1 MDVQQGSLAHF
12 NVADLA
18 AELHLTQ
25 RTGILRLSQAGIK
38 KSIYFKSGRIV
49 FVHSNVKH
57 ERLGEVL
64 LRLGKISEEEFEQI
78 SAELEEG
85 RRLGQVLL
93 QKGLLSASEINS
105 GVRYQLQQ
113 ILYSVFNWDSGDYE
127 FIERERPVFED
138 IIVEVSTPG
147 LIIDGIRNIT
157 NLLVLERG
165 IGQDEDSIVMSGS
178 NGGKLARTNLD
189 FSEETILAGVD
200 GKTTIRQ
207 LRSITRLQPHE
218 FGRALY
224 SLLISGMVH
233 IQGSKKSE
241 VAQETDKSKQFS
253 PLNTQPMPAPEYPKG
268 IPVQVTRLKTHSES
282 ELRELIIATE
292 KKFKDATDEEVLNV
306 LPDFSSD
313 EIQKA
318 YKNLTSIFHPPYFSF
333 ERFRDLKDSLKTIID
348 RMAEAHHNLMAREA
362 AQQPLEEGLPSQI
375 DVPLGES
382 EADSSFASF
391 ASQAGFHDIENRITP
406 EEENESAPLIEET
419 AYSAEENV
427 LRELVRQMQKDPANT
442 IVLRELGRKLQQ
454 TGKALDAEKHLL
466 RALEI
471 EPRSVENHFALADF
485 YQAQGLKF
493 KAFKHLNI
501 ILQLDPRNQRALDS
515 LGVKKRKP
523 LYEISADQ

>member
-1 MDVQQGSLAHF
+1 MDVQHGSLAQF

-18 AELHLTQ
+18 AELHLSG

-49 FVHSNVKH
+49 FVHSSVKH

-64 LRLGKISEEEFEQI
+64 LRLGKITEEEFAQVSVDI
-78 SAELEEG
+78 EEG
-85 RRLGQVLL
+85 RRLGQALL
-93 QKGLLSASEINS
+93 QKGFLSASEINS
-105 GVRYQLQQ
+105 GVSYQLQQ
-113 ILYSVFNWDSGDYE
+113 ILFSVFNWDSGDYE
-127 FIERERPVFED
+127 FVDRERPVFED
-138 IIVEVSTPG
+138 IMVEVSTPS

-165 IGQDEDSIVMSGS
+165 IGHNEDVVVMPGS
-178 NGGKLARTNLD
+178 NGRRLARTNMD

-224 SLLISGMVH
+224 CLLISGMVH
-233 IQGSKKSE
+233 LQGSPRRE
-241 VAQETDKSKQFS
+241 VIPQPEKKQFNG
-253 PLNTQPMPAPEYPKG
+253 LNTQPMPTTEYPKG
-268 IPVQVTRLKTHSES
+268 VPVQAARLKTHSEA
-282 ELRELIIATE
+282 ELKELIIATE

-318 YKNLTSIFHPPYFSF
+318 YNNLTNIFHPPYVAF
-333 ERFRDLKDSLKTIID
+333 ERFRDLKDSLKSIID
-348 RMAEAHHNLMAREA
+348 RMAEAHQNLMKRKST
-362 AQQPLEEGLPSQI
+362 QQLLEEGFSLEI
-375 DVPLGES
+375 EVPFE
-382 EADSSFASF
+382 EADLSGSSE
-391 ASQAGFHDIENRITP
+391 GENHENKIIP
-406 EEENESAPLIEET
+406 EEEDLSDFLIT
-419 AYSAEENV
+419 TGNV
-427 LRELVRQMQKDPANT
+427 PHSVEQIASDSSSNSSELRELVR
-442 IVLRELGRKLQQ
+442 KLQES
-454 TGKALDAEKHLL
+454 GKAMDAEKHLL
-466 RALEI
+466 HALEI
-471 EPRSVENHFALADF
+471 DPRSVENHFALVDF

-501 ILQLDPRNQRALDS
+501 ILQLDPQNQRALDL
-515 LGVKKRKP
+515 LGLKKRKP

>member
-1 MDVQQGSLAHF
+1 MEVQQGSLAHF

-18 AELHLTQ
+18 AELHLSG

-78 SAELEEG
+78 SVELEEG

-138 IIVEVSTPG
+138 IIVEVSTPS

-178 NGGKLARTNLD
+178 DGRKLARTNLD
-189 FSEETILAGVD
+189 FSEETILAGID

-224 SLLISGMVH
+224 CLLISGMVH

-241 VAQETDKSKQFS
+241 VAQETDKSKPFS
-253 PLNTQPMPAPEYPKG
+253 PLNTQPMPAPEYPRG
-268 IPVQVTRLKTHSES
+268 IPVQATRLKTHSES

-318 YKNLTSIFHPPYFSF
+318 YNNLTSIFHPPYFSF
-333 ERFRDLKDSLKTIID
+333 ERFRDLKDSLKVIID

-375 DVPLGES
+375 DVPLEED
-382 EADSSFASF
+382 EADPSYTP
-391 ASQAGFHDIENRITP
+391 QARVRDDEDKITP
-406 EEENESAPLIEET
+406 EDENEPAPELEEIPD
-419 AYSAEENV
+419 SVEENV
-427 LRELVRQMQKDPANT
+427 LRELVRQMRKDPANT
-442 IVLRELGRKLQQ
+442 IVLRELGRKLQE

-501 ILQLDPRNQRALDS
+501 ILQLDPRNKRALDS

-523 LYEISADQ
+523 LYEISDDQ

>member
-18 AELHLTQ
+18 AELHLTG

-49 FVHSNVKH
+49 FVHSSVKH

-64 LRLGKISEEEFEQI
+64 LRLGKITEEEFAQV
-78 SAELEEG
+78 SVDLEEG
-85 RRLGQVLL
+85 RRLGQALL
-93 QKGLLSASEINS
+93 QKGFLSASEINS
-105 GVRYQLQQ
+105 GVSYQLQQ
-113 ILYSVFNWDSGDYE
+113 ILFSVFNWDSGDYE
-127 FIERERPVFED
+127 FVDRERPVFED
-138 IIVEVSTPG
+138 IMVEVSTPA

-165 IGQDEDSIVMSGS
+165 IGHNEDAVIMPGS
-178 NGGKLARTNLD
+178 NGRRLARTNMD

-200 GKTTIRQ
+200 GKTTIKQ

-224 SLLISGMVH
+224 CLLISGMVH
-233 IQGSKKSE
+233 LQGSPRRE
-241 VAQETDKSKQFS
+241 VIPQAEKKQFNG
-253 PLNTQPMPAPEYPKG
+253 LNTQPMPTTEYPKG
-268 IPVQVTRLKTHSES
+268 IPVQAARLKTHSEA
-282 ELRELIIATE
+282 ELRELIVATE
-292 KKFKDATDEEVLNV
+292 KKFQDATDEEVLNV

-318 YKNLTSIFHPPYFSF
+318 YNNLTNIFHPPYVAF

-348 RMAEAHHNLMAREA
+348 RMAEAHQNLMKRKST
-362 AQQPLEEGLPSQI
+362 QQLLEEGFSLEI
-375 DVPLGES
+375 EVPFE
-382 EADSSFASF
+382 EADLSGSTDAPN
-391 ASQAGFHDIENRITP
+391 HENKIIP
-406 EEENESAPLIEET
+406 EQEDLSDFLVATSATNDKSGAAHNAENDSTNTRELK
-419 AYSAEENV
+419 
-427 LRELVRQMQKDPANT
+427 ELVR
-442 IVLRELGRKLQQ
+442 RLQES
-454 TGKALDAEKHLL
+454 GKAMDAEKHLL
-466 RALEI
+466 HALEI
-471 EPRSVENHFALADF
+471 DPKSVENHFALVDF

-515 LGVKKRKP
+515 LGLKKRKP

>member
-1 MDVQQGSLAHF
+1 MEVQQGSLAQF

-18 AELHLTQ
+18 AELHLTG

-49 FVHSNVKH
+49 FVHSSVKH

-64 LRLGKISEEEFEQI
+64 LRLGKITEEEFAQV

-85 RRLGQVLL
+85 RRLGQALL
-93 QKGLLSASEINS
+93 QKGFLSASEINS
-105 GVRYQLQQ
+105 GVSYQLQQ
-113 ILYSVFNWDSGDYE
+113 ILFSVFNWDSGDYE
-127 FIERERPVFED
+127 FVDRERPVFED
-138 IIVEVSTPG
+138 IMVEVSTPA

-165 IGQDEDSIVMSGS
+165 IGQNEDAVLMPGS
-178 NGGKLARTNLD
+178 NGRRLARTNME

-224 SLLISGMVH
+224 CLLISGMVH
-233 IQGSKKSE
+233 LQGSPKRE
-241 VAQETDKSKQFS
+241 VIPQPEKAKQFS
-253 PLNTQPMPAPEYPKG
+253 GLNTQPMPTTEYPKG
-268 IPVQVTRLKTHSES
+268 SPVQSARLKTHSEA
-282 ELRELIIATE
+282 ELRELIIVTD

-318 YKNLTSIFHPPYFSF
+318 YNNLTNIFHAPYVAF

-348 RMAEAHHNLMAREA
+348 RMAEAHQNLMKRKST
-362 AQQPLEEGLPSQI
+362 QQLLEEGFSLEVEVPLEEADLSGF
-375 DVPLGES
+375 S
-382 EADSSFASF
+382 EAEDHETKITPAEEDLSDFLIGDSANAADEHGVQQLAQNDSSNTS
-391 ASQAGFHDIENRITP
+391 E
-406 EEENESAPLIEET
+406 LK
-419 AYSAEENV
+419 
-427 LRELVRQMQKDPANT
+427 ELVR
-442 IVLRELGRKLQQ
+442 KLQEA
-454 TGKALDAEKHLL
+454 GKAMDAEKHLL

-471 EPRSVENHFALADF
+471 DPRSVENHFALVDF

-501 ILQLDPRNQRALDS
+501 ILQLDPQNQRALDA
-515 LGVKKRKP
+515 LGLKKRKP

>member
-1 MDVQQGSLAHF
+1 MDVQHGSLAQF

-18 AELHLTQ
+18 AELHLSG

-49 FVHSNVKH
+49 FVHSSVKH

-64 LRLGKISEEEFEQI
+64 LRLGKITEEEFAQVSVDI
-78 SAELEEG
+78 EEG
-85 RRLGQVLL
+85 RRLGQALL
-93 QKGLLSASEINS
+93 QKGFLSASEINS
-105 GVRYQLQQ
+105 GVSYQLQQ
-113 ILYSVFNWDSGDYE
+113 ILFSVFNWDSGDYE
-127 FIERERPVFED
+127 FVDRERPVFED
-138 IIVEVSTPG
+138 IMVEVSTPS

-165 IGQDEDSIVMSGS
+165 IGHNEDVVVMPGS
-178 NGGKLARTNLD
+178 NGRRLARTNMD

-224 SLLISGMVH
+224 CLLISGMVH
-233 IQGSKKSE
+233 LQGSPRRE
-241 VAQETDKSKQFS
+241 VIPQPEKKQFNG
-253 PLNTQPMPAPEYPKG
+253 LNTQPMPTTEYPKG
-268 IPVQVTRLKTHSES
+268 VPVQAARLKTHSEA
-282 ELRELIIATE
+282 ELKELIIATE

-318 YKNLTSIFHPPYFSF
+318 YNNLTNIFHPPYVAF
-333 ERFRDLKDSLKTIID
+333 ERFRDLKDSLKSIID
-348 RMAEAHHNLMAREA
+348 RMAEAHQNLMKRKST
-362 AQQPLEEGLPSQI
+362 QQLLEEGFSLEI
-375 DVPLGES
+375 EVPFE
-382 EADSSFASF
+382 EADLSGSSE
-391 ASQAGFHDIENRITP
+391 GENHENKIIP
-406 EEENESAPLIEET
+406 EEEDLSDFLIT
-419 AYSAEENV
+419 TGNV
-427 LRELVRQMQKDPANT
+427 PHSVEQNASDSSSNSSELRELVR
-442 IVLRELGRKLQQ
+442 KLQES
-454 TGKALDAEKHLL
+454 GKAMDAEKHLL
-466 RALEI
+466 HALEI
-471 EPRSVENHFALADF
+471 DPRSVENHFALVDF

-501 ILQLDPRNQRALDS
+501 ILQLDPQNQRALDL
-515 LGVKKRKP
+515 LGLKKRKP